1 MAVLKKINC
10 HPSVADYFKELLF
23 YNKYIEKPKI
33 KHLKN
38 VNCLSELPSCE
49 ESSVTK
55 TRACI

>member
-38 VNCLSELPSCE
+38 VVFLSFLLM
-49 ESSVTK
+49 K
-55 TRACI
+55 NQA